1 MTTEQNGI
9 IDITTPVVLCFPNL
23 TEAKKFKGKNGKESG
38 EPKFGASFMFTPDH
52 PDFKRIKDRALA
64 LAKAKW
70 PSRDIVAEYK
80 AGTFKMP
87 WNDGTKLADKRIAEK
102 KKANPAWQDDG
113 KGDFQRGNFI
123 IKSASKFAPRLAYI
137 EGGKI
142 SPDLE
147 GAAVNLHKGKFYFG
161 AKVLAQINLVPY
173 DKAGETGVDGV
184 TAYTNLVLTTN
195 TGTRLSGGAS
205 AAETFKDY
213 AGKLSDQDPTA
224 GGVEDTSSDDF

>member
-161 AKVLAQINLVPY
+161 VEVLAQVNFVAY
-173 DKAGETGVDGV
+173 DGVSENPDGV
-184 TAYTNLVLTTN
+184 TAYINLVLTT
-195 TGTRLSGGAS
+195 GKGKRLSGGQS
-205 AAETFKDY
+205 AADAFKGY
-213 AGKLSDQDPTA
+213 VGNVSAEDPTA
-224 GGVEDTSSDDF
+224 GADELDDEISF